1 MRPDAL
7 DLELLAELE
16 RPDMFQRLVDS
27 LPPGSAKVGLRL
39 WGVLH
44 GVYTMNER
52 AETSVHQE
60 ALQCCAEDKSGADAD
75 SR

>member
-7 DLELLAELE
+7 DLRLLAELE

-27 LPPGSAKVGLRL
+27 LPLGPAKVGLRL

-44 GVYTMNER
+44 GVCTTNER
-52 AETSVHQE
+52 TKASVHQE
-60 ALQCCAEDKSGADAD
+60 ALQCYAVDKSGAEAD